1 MAANDD
7 DYDKYH
13 NNQNLA
19 PHPHPAI
26 PTLPSLPALSALILS
41 NDA

>member
-26 PTLPSLPALSALILS
+26 PTCTVCSHFVK
-41 NDA
+41 